1 MRIKKIKDDM
11 NQNLNNGGESNLVEL
26 LKNSQKKKKNF
37 FQKLFPKKDKKF
49 DDLAHQKQY
58 FETPNV
64 FNSKND
70 LEGDEEEKVLEIN
83 PKSSMSTNANFSLI
97 QESSNTESNQSS
109 GYKFKVFNIFGK
121 KSKKDKPS

>member
-1 MRIKKIKDDM
+1 M
-11 NQNLNNGGESNLVEL
+11 NQNLNDEGESNLVEL

-49 DDLAHQKQY
+49 DDLAHQNQY
-58 FETPNV
+58 FETSNV
-64 FNSKND
+64 FNTKND
-70 LEGDEEEKVLEIN
+70 LEGDEEEKVIEIN

-97 QESSNTESNQSS
+97 QESSNPESNQSS
-109 GYKFKVFNIFGK
+109 GYKFKVLNIFGK